1 MTHLQMRPQLRLPHV
16 LLLLL
21 LHPLPTLAAG
31 DSAGP
36 RAGRAL
42 RAWHVPRLASSEV
55 SLGWEKELAGSGRCC
70 KSSIC
75 LCEAVRAALRWPQ
88 VPQGELKCFGRG
100 RGQDGL
106 GMGAF
111 AGHGCRTWCR
121 TVAEAASHLQCWCL
135 ARAARAGP
143 RVSSN
148 MHCGRLP

>member
-1 MTHLQMRPQLRLPHV
+1 VEDVASPPYVCARLC
-16 LLLLL
+16 
-21 LHPLPTLAAG
+21 A
-31 DSAGP
+31 
-36 RAGRAL
+36 
-42 RAWHVPRLASSEV
+42 
-55 SLGWEKELAGSGRCC
+55 
-70 KSSIC
+70 
-75 LCEAVRAALRWPQ
+75 
-88 VPQGELKCFGRG
+88 LKCFGRG

-106 GMGAF
+106 GMGAS